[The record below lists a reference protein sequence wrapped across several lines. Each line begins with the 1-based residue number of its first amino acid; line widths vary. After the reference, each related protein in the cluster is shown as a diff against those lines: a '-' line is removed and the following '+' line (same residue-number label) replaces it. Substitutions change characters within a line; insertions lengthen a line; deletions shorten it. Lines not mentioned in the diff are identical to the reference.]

1 MQPSSAILHGTT
13 PLRSPAPT
21 LIEALELAAREGA
34 PLLTLHGQGEPRRY
48 GARDALLDARG
59 WAARFSEHTE
69 PGEPIAILLPTSV
82 DFVGALLG
90 AMAMGR
96 PPLPLAAPMTFGP
109 VDRYVA
115 HLARILEH
123 AGARVV
129 VTTPRVAEALAKL
142 PIARELAA
150 VLVPGRASVPAH
162 VPWLPSL
169 AASDTALLQYTSGTT
184 GRPKGARISHRALT
198 SNVAAIADA
207 LSLRSDDVGVSWL
220 PLHHDMGLVGA
231 LLTAVTFPYELHLLP
246 PEAFVMRPRRWLELV
261 HTYRA
266 TISTAP
272 NFAYDLTAKKASAE
286 GLDLSSWRA
295 ALDGAEPVHAAT
307 LARFADRFAGAGLPR
322 RSLTPVYGLAE
333 ATLAVTF
340 HPSGLDL
347 DLLDVDRT
355 MLEERGR
362 ALAASGERAR
372 TLVGVGSPITSTAV
386 RIVREDGSSCAS
398 GEVGEI
404 VVRGPGLM
412 DGYHRDEEASARA
425 IVDGW
430 LHTGDLGL
438 VANGR
443 LFVTGRRRELIIQA
457 GRNVHPEDVEHVAR
471 ETDARIGAA
480 AALAVTAPARGT
492 DELVLVLESRGL
504 DAATR
509 EEVATRVRGEVL
521 AAIGIRAD
529 HVTFWPLGSIPRTTS
544 GKVQR
549 SACAAAYERK
559 RGESRDEEDTCS
571 AHS

>member
-1 MQPSSAILHGTT
+1 
-13 PLRSPAPT
+13 
-21 LIEALELAAREGA
+21 
-34 PLLTLHGQGEPRRY
+34 
-48 GARDALLDARG
+48 
-59 WAARFSEHTE
+59 
-69 PGEPIAILLPTSV
+69 
-82 DFVGALLG
+82 
-90 AMAMGR
+90 
-96 PPLPLAAPMTFGP
+96 
-109 VDRYVA
+109 
-115 HLARILEH
+115 
-123 AGARVV
+123 
-129 VTTPRVAEALAKL
+129 
-142 PIARELAA
+142 
-150 VLVPGRASVPAH
+150 
-162 VPWLPSL
+162 
-169 AASDTALLQYTSGTT
+169 
-184 GRPKGARISHRALT
+184 
-198 SNVAAIADA
+198 
-207 LSLRSDDVGVSWL
+207 
-220 PLHHDMGLVGA
+220 
-231 LLTAVTFPYELHLLP
+231 VTFPYELHLLP

-261 HTYRA
+261 HTSRA

-307 LARFADRFAGAGLPR
+307 LARFADRFASAGLPR

-347 DLLDVDRT
+347 DVLDVDRT
-355 MLEERGR
+355 TLEERGR

-372 TLVGVGSPITSTAV
+372 TLVGVGSPIASTAV
-386 RIVREDGSSCAS
+386 RIVHEDGSSCAS

-412 DGYHRDEEASARA
+412 DGYHRDEDASARA

-438 VANGR
+438 VANRR

-457 GRNVHPEDVEHVAR
+457 GRNVHPEDIEHVAR

-480 AALAVTAPARGT
+480 AALAVTAPSRGT

-504 DAATR
+504 DAAER

-549 SACAAAYERK
+549 SACATAYERK
-559 RGESRDEEDTCS
+559 RGESRDEEDACS